1 MIVSIHQSQFLPW
14 IPYFYKIIA
23 SDVFV
28 MLDDVEF
35 SKNGVQNRNQIKTPQ
50 GRQWLTLNITN
61 KSHQLIADVALA
73 NPKTLEKLLK
83 TISQNYKKAP
93 YFAEVFPYLE
103 SIFSEHKNNLHT
115 INKRFIFYVL
125 QILGFQGKIIESSS
139 LHITTKKQQRLLD
152 ILRATNANAYIMG
165 GGVKYVRLE
174 DFGVLEVF
182 LSRFVH
188 KPYTQQWGDFMGEL
202 SILDLMFNEL
212 PNMAN
217 YLQECG
223 SLQRIH

>member
-1 MIVSIHQSQFLPW
+1 MQ
-14 IPYFYKIIA
+14 A
-23 SDVFV
+23 
-28 MLDDVEF
+28 
-35 SKNGVQNRNQIKTPQ
+35 
-50 GRQWLTLNITN
+50 
-61 KSHQLIADVALA
+61 LILW
-73 NPKTLEKLLK
+73 
-83 TISQNYKKAP
+83 
-93 YFAEVFPYLE
+93 
-103 SIFSEHKNNLHT
+103 
-115 INKRFIFYVL
+115 
-125 QILGFQGKIIESSS
+125 
-139 LHITTKKQQRLLD
+139 
-152 ILRATNANAYIMG
+152 G
-165 GGVKYVRLE
+165 GGGKYVRLE